1 MKIQTQDLFH
11 GAVLTQITEHT
22 AFKALNKMDSRY
34 GHYLVNHDTRI
45 YVKYLMK
52 PSSSWSFLFNVNELQ
67 AIQADLKFTANVYLC
82 LVCGQETI
90 CALNCEDFSNLID
103 INADKRQTIV
113 VEVPVGGSMHVK
125 GSTGSLQN
133 VIHHNSFP
141 EKLFEKDR
149 FFR

>member
-82 LVCGQETI
+82 Q
-90 CALNCEDFSNLID
+90 S
-103 INADKRQTIV
+103 
-113 VEVPVGGSMHVK
+113 
-125 GSTGSLQN
+125 
-133 VIHHNSFP
+133 
-141 EKLFEKDR
+141 
-149 FFR
+149 